1 MIKNDLSRMGLVYLI
16 INNVPILMTKTYFQR
31 KLILFCLFLFTVHN
45 SMLSQPLVWVE
56 TELFKDKGGWTSD
69 AQFIDQMGSPF
80 LLAHGLGNPVKNAT
94 TSVEFEEK
102 GVYHFWIR
110 TRDWIPPGQGPGP
123 GKFNVLINDE
133 VIGPVFGADEI
144 FSWHWVYGG
153 TVKINTHKVKLSLKD
168 LTGFGGRCDIICFSK
183 DKIGLPDNL
192 KEIDGLRRKHANIP
206 GKLNE
211 HGKFDFVVVGG
222 GVAGICAAVQ
232 AARLGS
238 KVALI
243 QNRPVLGG
251 NSSSEV
257 RVSTT
262 GSTFVNRYS
271 SIGRIV
277 REIDNQEAGMGGS
290 PGLYKDNLRKNI
302 VLNEKNITLLSN
314 LHVYDVVMD
323 KNRIK
328 GVRAVN
334 VTTLEDHYIEGDLFA
349 DCTGDATLGILSGA
363 DHRYGRES
371 KHVTHE
377 ASAPQENDNLV
388 MGSSNQWNAMRINE
402 ATDFPVEPWMFKFT
416 DDYHFPLTSSSW
428 NWESGFNNYHT
439 VHQAEEIR
447 DLNIRAIYSNWAFLK
462 TKKYEQ
468 FKFYKLNE
476 LQFVT
481 GKRESFRLMG
491 EHILTEEDV
500 VNKVEY
506 PDAVVTTNWGID
518 LHYPDPENSKRF
530 PGMEFIAYAVHDSKE
545 KDIYTFPYRCL
556 YSRNISNLLMAG
568 RNISVTHI
576 ALGTV
581 RVQRTTGMMGEVIG
595 LAASLCKEKKC
606 LPRDIYNY
614 YLGDFFNLI
623 DTGCL

>member
-1 MIKNDLSRMGLVYLI
+1 MVYLI

>member
-1 MIKNDLSRMGLVYLI
+1 MNIPKY
-16 INNVPILMTKTYFQR
+16 YFQG
-31 KLILFCLFLFTVHN
+31 KIILLCLSFFTA
-45 SMLSQPLVWVE
+45 SSLMLSQPLVWIE
-56 TELFKDKGGWTSD
+56 TELFQDKGGWTSD
-69 AQFIDQMGSPF
+69 TQFIDQMGSPF
-80 LLAHGLGNPVKNAT
+80 LLAHGLGKPVKDAT
-94 TSVEFEEK
+94 TSVDFEET
-102 GVYHFWIR
+102 GDYHFWIR
-110 TRDWIPPGQGPGP
+110 TRDWISPGQGPGP
-123 GKFNVLINDE
+123 GKFNILINDE
-133 VIGPVFGADEI
+133 VTGPVFGADEI

-153 TVKINTHKVKLSLKD
+153 TVKINAHKIKLSLKD

-183 DKIGLPDNL
+183 DKIDLPDNL

-211 HGKFDFVVVGG
+211 HGKFDFVVIGG

-262 GSTFVNRYS
+262 GSTFVNRYP
-271 SIGRIV
+271 SIGKIV
-277 REIDNQEAGMGGS
+277 REIDNQEAGMGGP
-290 PGLYKDNLRKNI
+290 PGLYKDDLRKNV
-302 VLNEKNITLLSN
+302 VLNEKNITLLPN
-314 LHVYDVVMD
+314 LHLYDVVMD

-334 VTTLEDHYIEGDLFA
+334 VTTLEDNYIEGDLFA

-371 KHVTHE
+371 KNITHE
-377 ASAPQENDNLV
+377 ASAPPENDNLV
-388 MGSSNQWNAMRINE
+388 MGSSNQWNAIRISE
-402 ATDFPVEPWMFKFT
+402 ATDFPVEPWMFGFT

-491 EHILTEEDV
+491 DHILTEEDV

-530 PGMEFIAYAVHDSKE
+530 PGTEFIAYAVHNSKE

-556 YSRNISNLLMAG
+556 YSRNISNLFMAG

-595 LAASLCKEKKC
+595 LAASLCKERKC

-614 YLGDFFNLI
+614 YLGDLFNLI

>member
-1 MIKNDLSRMGLVYLI
+1 MVYLI

-447 DLNIRAIYSNWAFLK
+447 DLNTRAIYSNWAFLK
-462 TKKYEQ
+462 TKRYEQ